1 MLEKFWDA
9 TYSCSMLSVQAAI
22 YPIELSILFFNI
34 SPTGSCEEKAHSSM
48 LFLKIIL
55 LAYIVLIATVLLV
68 SFFCNCLSH
77 RYLLCV
83 QVCMLGNL
91 ASHLLDQLSNVT
103 NSDPTLTLLNIFLDF
118 KCPSA
123 LYMDLLH
130 KQLMCKYLL
139 STKGKSGIWPSL
151 APIYIPL
158 RVRSKEESSFLQPY
172 SLILYLSFSLR
183 GIQSS
188 ALGSMSGEALG
199 HTCLEQPFPLLQ
211 HHYTELRG
219 NVISN

>member
-34 SPTGSCEEKAHSSM
+34 SPTGSCDEKAHSSM
-48 LFLKIIL
+48 LFLKVIL

-91 ASHLLDQLSNVT
+91 ASHLISFPMSQILTHHWHCWIFFLISSALVHCIWICCT
-103 NSDPTLTLLNIFLDF
+103 NSLCANICSPPRARVEFG
-118 KCPSA
+118 P
-123 LYMDLLH
+123 
-130 KQLMCKYLL
+130 
-139 STKGKSGIWPSL
+139 PSL
-151 APIYIPL
+151 QYIYL
-158 RVRSKEESSFLQPY
+158 WGSGARRKAHFY
-172 SLILYLSFSLR
+172 SLILSFFISLSLCV
-183 GIQSS
+183 GSS
-188 ALGSMSGEALG
+188 HPPWEA
-199 HTCLEQPFPLLQ
+199 CRVKP
-211 HHYTELRG
+211 
-219 NVISN
+219 

>member
-103 NSDPTLTLLNIFLDF
+103 NSDPPLTLLNIFLDF
-118 KCPSA
+118 QCPSA

-139 STKGKSGIWPSL
+139 FARVEFGPLPCCSICTLGSGARGK
-151 APIYIPL
+151 AY
-158 RVRSKEESSFLQPY
+158 FY
-172 SLILYLSFSLR
+172 CLILSFFISLSLCVGSSHEPWEACR
-183 GIQSS
+183 VKPQGIPVWNNFFYCCNIII
-188 ALGSMSGEALG
+188 LNSGEM
-199 HTCLEQPFPLLQ
+199 
-211 HHYTELRG
+211 
-219 NVISN
+219 